1 MRAYRFHS
9 VEIVLASI
17 KAELQALSR
26 VLFRV
31 HHLHQSHVALL
42 KTPHLHH
49 QVPILP
55 THLQVPRGIPYPQAV
70 SDLGMQTPDT
80 LTKATWHL
88 EIGGALLSKIGHK

>member
-17 KAELQALSR
+17 KAELQALAR

-42 KTPHLHH
+42 KAPHL
-49 QVPILP
+49 
-55 THLQVPRGIPYPQAV
+55 Y
-70 SDLGMQTPDT
+70 
-80 LTKATWHL
+80 
-88 EIGGALLSKIGHK
+88 

>member
-1 MRAYRFHS
+1 MIRAYRFHS

-17 KAELQALSR
+17 KAELQALAS

-42 KTPHLHH
+42 KAPHLHQ

-55 THLQVPRGIPYPQAV
+55 THLPVPRGIPHPQAV
-70 SDLGMQTPDT
+70 SNLGMQTHQT
-80 LTKATWHL
+80 H
-88 EIGGALLSKIGHK
+88 